1 MDDAAYNP
9 DPKAHPGLHAIA
21 LFEGAKGV
29 LALAFAGGLLGTL
42 AELGDVTRENLHKAL
57 VNATVTAAFTCEA
70 FSVDR
75 LRQITRAELDERA
88 AAFRRML
95 P

>member
-29 LALAFAGGLLGTL
+29 LALG
-42 AELGDVTRENLHKAL
+42 HQ
-57 VNATVTAAFTCEA
+57 VNSKGYPYVAVVHPESCIGCAVCGRMCPDAAIE
-70 FSVDR
+70 VYR
-75 LRQITRAELDERA
+75 
-88 AAFRRML
+88 
-95 P
+95 